1 MKNIEIPEL
10 INRDKL
16 IEIMYELYN
25 DLWGRKWKLSADRWF
40 DGWTVCHQ
48 TWIDTVKR
56 MPNEIE
62 AVEEWV
68 KKEILEK
75 IMAVPTSTADKE
87 VAKTLKETT
96 EHLSS
101 ASMEL
106 RPLFSKPKTEMRT
119 LENVVDEV
127 LYCKNC
133 GAYVCYPTEHN
144 ARDEYRYCHH
154 CGKLLDWDDVSMS
167 EDYKKLEEVEN
178 ENNCNKDI

>member
-1 MKNIEIPEL
+1 MDSVSSDMACYSQK
-10 INRDKL
+10 
-16 IEIMYELYN
+16 
-25 DLWGRKWKLSADRWF
+25 
-40 DGWTVCHQ
+40 
-48 TWIDTVKR
+48 

-87 VAKTLKETT
+87 VGKTLKETT

-101 ASMEL
+101 TSMEL
-106 RPLFSKPKTEMRT
+106 RPLFVKPKTEVRT
-119 LENVVDEV
+119 LDDVIDEM

-133 GAYVCYPTEHN
+133 GAYICYPTEHN
-144 ARDEYRYCHH
+144 AKDEYRYCHH

-167 EDYKKLEEVEN
+167 EDYRKLEEMI
-178 ENNCNKDI
+178 K